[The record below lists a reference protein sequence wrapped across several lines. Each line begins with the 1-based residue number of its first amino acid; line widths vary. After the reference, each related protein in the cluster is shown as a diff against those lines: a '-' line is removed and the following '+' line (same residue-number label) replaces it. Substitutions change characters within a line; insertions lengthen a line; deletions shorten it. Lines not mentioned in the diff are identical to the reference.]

1 MSTTKRIA
9 PPFTEKE
16 LIALSNLLDS
26 IEAMA
31 GGFDEDLER
40 TIEEGLKA
48 FDKSINRVGYYRE
61 DGALF
66 KSK

>member
-1 MSTTKRIA
+1 
-9 PPFTEKE
+9 
-16 LIALSNLLDS
+16 
-26 IEAMA
+26 MA

-40 TIEEGLKA
+40 SIEEGLKA